1 MTATDLAAQLSAQLR
16 TVRFGRPLHVHAVA
30 TSTNDLAL
38 VLVEQGAAEG
48 TAVLAL
54 AQSHG
59 RGRLG
64 RAWDS
69 PLGGL
74 YLSVV
79 LHPSLP
85 RERWPLIGLACAL
98 GTAAAAEMHARAS
111 VRLKW
116 PNDLLLEGGKVGG
129 ILVEAVGG
137 AAVCGIGLNVIPP
150 SGPPVGITSGGPHP
164 TRSGPMSRGWSG
176 GGPQAPSGSVQDDSP
191 HGIVMPIEAAWL
203 AARNPDVS
211 VRSLVPDVLLE
222 CERRYLTLAVDPAA
236 VITEWRTRTATLG
249 RTVHVDSGEPVDG
262 VAEDIDADG
271 ALLVRTASGLRRVVA
286 GDVTIS
292 DGPSAR

>member
-1 MTATDLAAQLSAQLR
+1 VTATDLAAQLSAQLR

-38 VLVEQGAAEG
+38 ELVEQGAAEG
-48 TAVLAL
+48 TAALAL

-64 RAWDS
+64 RRWVS
-69 PLGGL
+69 PPGGL

-79 LHPSLP
+79 LRPSLP
-85 RERWPLIGLACAL
+85 PGRWPLIGLACSL
-98 GTAAAAEMHARAS
+98 GTAAAAERHARS
-111 VRLKW
+111 PVRLKW
-116 PNDLLLEGGKVGG
+116 PNDLLVDGGKVGG
-129 ILVEAVGG
+129 ILVEAARG
-137 AAVCGIGLNVIPP
+137 AVVCGIGLNVTLPSEPP
-150 SGPPVGITSGGPHP
+150 AGFNSDSPRP

-191 HGIVMPIEAAWL
+191 HGIVMPTEAAWL

-222 CERRYLTLAVDPAA
+222 CERRYLLLAVDPAA
-236 VITEWRTRTATLG
+236 VIIEWRTRTVTLG
-249 RTVHVDSGEPVDG
+249 RTVHVEAGEPVDG

-271 ALLVRTASGLRRVVA
+271 ALLVRTVSGLRRVVA

>member
-1 MTATDLAAQLSAQLR
+1 MTATDLAAEISAQLR
-16 TVRFGRPLHVHAVA
+16 TVWFGRPLHVHAVA

-38 VLVEQGAAEG
+38 ELVEQGAAEG

-54 AQSHG
+54 AQAHG

-64 RAWDS
+64 RRWVS
-69 PLGGL
+69 PPGGL
-74 YLSVV
+74 YLSVI
-79 LHPSLP
+79 LRPSLP
-85 RERWPLIGLACAL
+85 PERWPLIGLACSL
-98 GTAAAAEMHARAS
+98 GTAVAAEVHARS
-111 VRLKW
+111 PVRLKW
-116 PNDLLLEGGKVGG
+116 PNDLLLESGKVGG

-150 SGPPVGITSGGPHP
+150 SEPPAGFTV
-164 TRSGPMSRGWSG
+164 MSTK
-176 GGPQAPSGSVQDDSP
+176 
-191 HGIVMPIEAAWL
+191 AAWL

-211 VRSLVPDVLLE
+211 VSSLVPDVLLE
-222 CERRYLTLAVDPAA
+222 CERRYLTLAMDPAA
-236 VITEWRTRTATLG
+236 LISEWRTRTVTLG
-249 RTVHVDSGEPVDG
+249 RTVHVEAGEPVDG